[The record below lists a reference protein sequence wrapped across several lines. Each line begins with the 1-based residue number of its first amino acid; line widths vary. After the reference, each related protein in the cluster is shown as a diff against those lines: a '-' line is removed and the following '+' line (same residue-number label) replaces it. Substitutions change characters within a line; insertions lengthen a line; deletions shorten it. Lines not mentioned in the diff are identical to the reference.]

1 MSPKTNNMKRL
12 LASLFCALFI
22 FVVFAKCNDDGT
34 GEPRDPKSK
43 VLIDNSVKPL
53 EKRYAAIGISAWVL
67 VSAVGIIGHKYVNR
81 KTA

>member
-1 MSPKTNNMKRL
+1 MKKIL
-12 LASLFCALFI
+12 GWAFI
-22 FVVFAKCNDDGT
+22 VVFLISLLSCNDDGT

-43 VLIDNSVKPL
+43 ILIDNSVKPL
-53 EKRYAAIGISAWVL
+53 EKRYAGIGITAWIL